1 MFHSLNFLFPS
12 HLVCQPYFPQHL
24 YQLPRQYAGSS
35 IPAHVL
41 PRTFIK
47 TGYSKDPNI
56 GTGKVP
62 SLKKKQGSASVV
74 SGTPSLLLSSMS
86 TEVVCERVRLI
97 DGMDQSMLS
106 QYTATIKKANI
117 NGRVLSQCVIDELK
131 KEMNMNFGDWQ
142 LFRTTVME
150 LRQVESQ
157 VLHEEA
163 PSEQGSIEP
172 SRHAGS
178 SALRGVGNTDTSP
191 MYNFNLSFEE
201 LSNVGIDEPPR
212 HVAPAWM
219 ATHRTPS
226 MSSLNSQESSNEICK
241 LTDKQQAEYRN
252 AYEEYIAS
260 MSQIELGSGM
270 EKPMPPFPGV
280 MPSSSEDKRKDG
292 VEQDGRKTAS
302 KRGSTKSATDTTDYP
317 TGDTLDPITEE
328 DEKVDHGS
336 SKSLLGRKT
345 SGEKVGL
352 FQGADLKLK
361 AAGGLRYQKL
371 TSDDEES
378 EESDN
383 APLLKDGKKPEPKAS
398 DAGDR
403 AFGKGKDYLSDKKD
417 SSDSGVRSNESS
429 PNHSLQDE
437 EADLSQSERANLIEL
452 DEENLAR
459 KRGLPNSLSGLQDPA
474 IARMSI
480 CSEDQCSLLAS
491 SPEESWP
498 SSKSY
503 NLNLTPNNT
512 TLNNNTNAQQGNNIR
527 QPTDS
532 STTTGSDVIITPS
545 SSTTQ
550 NENVR
555 VVHLKRGLNPGDP
568 PEILRV
574 SSDTVTFGEERESI
588 L

>member
-1 MFHSLNFLFPS
+1 MTFFLF
-12 HLVCQPYFPQHL
+12 LQ
-24 YQLPRQYAGSS
+24 
-35 IPAHVL
+35 
-41 PRTFIK
+41 
-47 TGYSKDPNI
+47 
-56 GTGKVP
+56 
-62 SLKKKQGSASVV
+62 
-74 SGTPSLLLSSMS
+74 
-86 TEVVCERVRLI
+86 
-97 DGMDQSMLS
+97 
-106 QYTATIKKANI
+106 ANI
-117 NGRVLSQCVIDELK
+117 NGRVLSQCNIDELK

-142 LFRTTVME
+142 LFRTTVIE
-150 LRQVESQ
+150 LRHVENHI
-157 VLHEEA
+157 LHEEA
-163 PSEQGSIEP
+163 PSEQGSSMVGHVEP
-172 SRHAGS
+172 CRHNGAPVHG
-178 SALRGVGNTDTSP
+178 GVVNTDTSP
-191 MYNFNLSFEE
+191 MYNFSLSFEE
-201 LSNVGIDEPPR
+201 LSNVGLDEPPR
-212 HVAPAWM
+212 HSNPPWM
-219 ATHRTPS
+219 ATTHRTPS

-252 AYEEYIAS
+252 AYQEYIAS
-260 MSQIELGSGM
+260 MSQIEVGM
-270 EKPMPPFPGV
+270 EKPVPPFVGQL
-280 MPSSSEDKRKDG
+280 MHSSSEDKKKDG
-292 VEQDGRKTAS
+292 GDQDGRKSVS
-302 KRGSTKSATDTTDYP
+302 KRGSGKSGTDNTDYASADTP
-317 TGDTLDPITEE
+317 TLDPITEE

-345 SGEKVGL
+345 SGEKVSL

-361 AAGGLRYQKL
+361 PGGGLRYQKL

-403 AFGKGKDYLSDKKD
+403 SLTKGKDYLSDKKD

-452 DEENLAR
+452 DEENSAR

-503 NLNLTPNNT
+503 NLNRTPSNT
-512 TLNNNTNAQQGNNIR
+512 TLNNNTNAQQGNNVR

-532 STTTGSDVIITPS
+532 SNSTSTTTGMTPG
-545 SSTTQ
+545 SSTTNTQ
-550 NENVR
+550 NENIR

-568 PEILRV
+568 PEILNV

>member
-1 MFHSLNFLFPS
+1 L
-12 HLVCQPYFPQHL
+12 
-24 YQLPRQYAGSS
+24 R
-35 IPAHVL
+35 HVENQ
-41 PRTFIK
+41 I
-47 TGYSKDPNI
+47 
-56 GTGKVP
+56 
-62 SLKKKQGSASVV
+62 
-74 SGTPSLLLSSMS
+74 
-86 TEVVCERVRLI
+86 
-97 DGMDQSMLS
+97 
-106 QYTATIKKANI
+106 
-117 NGRVLSQCVIDELK
+117 
-131 KEMNMNFGDWQ
+131 
-142 LFRTTVME
+142 
-150 LRQVESQ
+150 
-157 VLHEEA
+157 LHEEA
-163 PSEQGSIEP
+163 PSEQGSTVGHVE
-172 SRHAGS
+172 SCRHTGASVHGV
-178 SALRGVGNTDTSP
+178 VGNTDTSP

-201 LSNVGIDEPPR
+201 LSNVGLDEPPR
-212 HVAPAWM
+212 QSNPSWIAT
-219 ATHRTPS
+219 THRTPS

-252 AYEEYIAS
+252 AYQEYIAS
-260 MSQIELGSGM
+260 MAQLEAGM
-270 EKPMPPFPGV
+270 EKPVPPFVGQL
-280 MPSSSEDKRKDG
+280 MHSSSEDKKKDG
-292 VEQDGRKTAS
+292 GDQDGRKSVS
-302 KRGSTKSATDTTDYP
+302 KRGSSKSGTDSTDYASAD
-317 TGDTLDPITEE
+317 TATLDPITEE

-345 SGEKVGL
+345 SGDKVSL

-361 AAGGLRYQKL
+361 PGGGLRYQKL

-383 APLLKDGKKPEPKAS
+383 APLLKDGKKPDPKAS

-403 AFGKGKDYLSDKKD
+403 SLAKGKDYLSDKKD

-452 DEENLAR
+452 DEENSAR
-459 KRGLPNSLSGLQDPA
+459 KRGLPNSLSGLQDPT

-503 NLNLTPNNT
+503 NLNRTPSNT
-512 TLNNNTNAQQGNNIR
+512 TLNNNTNAQQGNNAR

-532 STTTGSDVIITPS
+532 SNTTTTGSDVIMTPGS
-545 SSTTQ
+545 STTSTTQ

-568 PEILRV
+568 PEILKV